1 MFPELP
7 GEVSGKACAAAF
19 AAFLNNA
26 YHGLLD
32 HHVPEELA
40 ALAGRICCGSE
51 RPASSAIG

>member
-51 RPASSAIG
+51 GPR